1 MKFRWWLKKDHDEVM
16 KQPLQGQTCP
26 INQKSLEKLR
36 KNKLKKE
43 KKEKIKKEIEH
54 KKIQDRAERQKEYK
68 SLVILDLNSNNK
80 IKNQSL
86 IESER
91 TKKQDD
97 LLVHMTRSNIP
108 YEVTRAFYE
117 TEEWKKTR
125 DKWLKRKKRK
135 LARKNKVM
143 SCVMC
148 GAIPDPDYRP
158 VKPDKNRS
166 QAERDMLEH
175 EFQANRLLVDHKLPI
190 KYFWHLRLETSNFQT
205 LCGLCNKMKCNTYS
219 RKDLIELNRTPSKAN
234 PRNNWRS

>member
-1 MKFRWWLKKDHDEVM
+1 MKFRWWLKKDHDKMM
-16 KQPLQGQTCP
+16 KQPLQGQSCP

-36 KNKLKKE
+36 KKE

-54 KKIQDRAERQKEYK
+54 KKIQDRAERQREYK
-68 SLVILDLNSNNK
+68 SLVILDLNSNIK
-80 IKNQSL
+80 IKNESPTK
-86 IESER
+86 SER
-91 TKKQDD
+91 TKKHDD
-97 LLVHMTRSNIP
+97 LLNHMTKSNIP

-148 GAIPDPDYRP
+148 GAIPDPNYRP

-175 EFQANRLLVDHKLPI
+175 EFQANRLLVDHRLPI
-190 KYFWHLRLETSNFQT
+190 KYFWHLRLEPSNFQT
-205 LCGLCNKMKCNTYS
+205 LCGHCNKMKCNTYS
-219 RKDLIELNRTPSKAN
+219 RKDLIELNRASSNKN
-234 PRNNWRS
+234 PHNNWRL

>member
-1 MKFRWWLKKDHDEVM
+1 M

-68 SLVILDLNSNNK
+68 SLVILDLNSNSK
-80 IKNQSL
+80 INN
-86 IESER
+86 ESP
-91 TKKQDD
+91 TKSEKTIKHDD
-97 LLVHMTRSNIP
+97 LWVHMNRSNIP

-190 KYFWHLRLETSNFQT
+190 KYFWHLRLEPSNFQT

>member
-1 MKFRWWLKKDHDEVM
+1 MKFRWWRMTHDEMM
-16 KQPLQGQTCP
+16 KQPLQGQSCP
-26 INQKSLEKLR
+26 INLDSLEQLR

-43 KKEKIKKEIEH
+43 KKEKIKKGIER

-68 SLVILDLNSNNK
+68 SLVILDLNSNSK
-80 IKNQSL
+80 IKNESPTK
-86 IESER
+86 SER
-91 TKKQDD
+91 TKEHDD
-97 LLVHMTRSNIP
+97 LLNHMTKSNIP

-135 LARKNKVM
+135 LARKGKVM

-148 GAIPDPDYRP
+148 GAIPDPNYRP

-175 EFQANRLLVDHKLPI
+175 EFQANRILVDHRLPI
-190 KYFWHLRLETSNFQT
+190 KYFWHLRLEPSNFQT
-205 LCGLCNKMKCNTYS
+205 LCGNCNKFKCNTYT
-219 RKDLIELNRTPSKAN
+219 RKDLIELNRASSKK
-234 PRNNWRS
+234 

>member
-91 TKKQDD
+91 TEKQDD

-175 EFQANRLLVDHKLPI
+175 EFQANRLLVDHRLPI
-190 KYFWHLRLETSNFQT
+190 KYFWHLRLEPSNFQT

-219 RKDLIELNRTPSKAN
+219 KKDLIELNRTPSKAN